1 MTLWMDLYHEVHEV
15 LCSPFSS
22 LNMNEKFV
30 IITMISMSQRATN
43 KTRDYHDDL
52 NQSVLVLSI
61 LFHQGLSVYLQMA
74 ISVSLKETDLTAC
87 H

>member
-1 MTLWMDLYHEVHEV
+1 MTLWMDLYHEV

-61 LFHQGLSVYLQMA
+61 LFHQGLSVYLQTA

>member
-1 MTLWMDLYHEVHEV
+1 MFFLLQ
-15 LCSPFSS
+15 
-22 LNMNEKFV
+22 NMNEKFV
-30 IITMISMSQRATN
+30 IITMILMSQRATN

>member
-1 MTLWMDLYHEVHEV
+1 MFFLL
-15 LCSPFSS
+15 

-30 IITMISMSQRATN
+30 IITMILMSQRATN

>member
-1 MTLWMDLYHEVHEV
+1 MFFLL
-15 LCSPFSS
+15 

-30 IITMISMSQRATN
+30 IITMILMSQRATN

-87 H
+87 L

>member
-1 MTLWMDLYHEVHEV
+1 MFFLL
-15 LCSPFSS
+15 

-30 IITMISMSQRATN
+30 IITMILMSQRATN

-52 NQSVLVLSI
+52 HQSVLVLSI